1 MAVSNDGTL
10 LVTISHDQSVKV
22 FDVLNFD
29 MMLMLQRPFVPSCAE
44 WVYRVR
50 PRPYLCGIFISITH
64 TNPFSLNLK

>member
-29 MMLMLQRPFVPSCAE
+29 MMLMLKLPFVPSCAE

-50 PRPYLCGIFISITH
+50 TK
-64 TNPFSLNLK
+64 T

>member
-10 LVTISHDQSVKV
+10 LVTISHDMSVKV

-29 MMLMLQRPFVPSCAE
+29 MMLMLVLPFVPSCVE

-50 PRPYLCGIFISITH
+50 S
-64 TNPFSLNLK
+64 SNLIRLI

>member
-29 MMLMLQRPFVPSCAE
+29 MMLMLVLPFVPSCAD

-50 PRPYLCGIFISITH
+50 AQSPVSLRP
-64 TNPFSLNLK
+64 NLDHV